1 MNKKT
6 STIIFEKSLLNIV
19 YGIVFAIG
27 FLSGYLQSILQIV
40 GFRPN
45 LFK

>member
-27 FLSGYLQSILQIV
+27 FLSGYLQSIVQIV